1 MTLRIRSVRQPKA
14 AANSSGLFNS
24 FSRIIQRQ
32 ISNKKRQCLMHKMMA
47 ATTITTTSATAT
59 TEAATTVKKLF
70 VALFVICDV
79 AAVVASR
86 LCHADELRINKCQAR
101 PMKEENTFPF
111 SSHIHTRTLRKCQI
125 A

>member
-1 MTLRIRSVRQPKA
+1 
-14 AANSSGLFNS
+14 
-24 FSRIIQRQ
+24 
-32 ISNKKRQCLMHKMMA
+32 MHKMMA
-47 ATTITTTSATAT
+47 ATATA

-111 SSHIHTRTLRKCQI
+111 SSHTHRHTRRKCQI